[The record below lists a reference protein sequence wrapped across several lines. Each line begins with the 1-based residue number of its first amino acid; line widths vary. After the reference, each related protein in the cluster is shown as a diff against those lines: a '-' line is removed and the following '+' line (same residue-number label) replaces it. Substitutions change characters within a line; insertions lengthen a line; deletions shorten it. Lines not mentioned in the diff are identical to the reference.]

1 MFRLHILPVFGE
13 YRIAQIA
20 IKDCQKAIN
29 QWFNEGLAKYHT
41 LMNYVAKV
49 LDYAINIDLISEN
62 PAKRV
67 IVPVNK
73 NDRSRKN
80 LENYFDKSEL
90 QHFFECLNDDDNTP
104 QASVFFRLAAFSGMR
119 KSEMLCLEW
128 SDIDFVHHTISVNK
142 TQSRDDMARLLVQT
156 PKTARSNRTVFIDP
170 KTVQIL
176 QRWQLDQK
184 KYLIRFGFNINH
196 SNNYVFANENN
207 EMFQPSKPRKWLEHT
222 LTKYDLKHVTVHA
235 FRHTY
240 ATLAFEAGASVKS
253 VQDQLGHSSYRTTL
267 DIYTAVTAKQKN
279 EATQKLASYLNF

>member
-13 YRIAQIA
+13 YRIAQIT

-104 QASVFFRLAAFSGMR
+104 QASVFFRLARFSGMR

-128 SDIDFVHHTISVNK
+128 SDIDFVHHTINVSK
-142 TQSRDDMARLLVQT
+142 TQSRGDMARLLVQT

-170 KTVQIL
+170 KTV
-176 QRWQLDQK
+176 
-184 KYLIRFGFNINH
+184 N
-196 SNNYVFANENN
+196 FA
-207 EMFQPSKPRKWLEHT
+207 
-222 LTKYDLKHVTVHA
+222 TVA
-235 FRHTY
+235 IGPK
-240 ATLAFEAGASVKS
+240 EI
-253 VQDQLGHSSYRTTL
+253 SYP
-267 DIYTAVTAKQKN
+267 
-279 EATQKLASYLNF
+279 FWF

>member
-1 MFRLHILPVFGE
+1 MYQLWFTQYQHTVKESTWATTKRMFRLHILPVFGE
-13 YRIAQIA
+13 YRIAQIT

-104 QASVFFRLAAFSGMR
+104 QASVFFRLADLAVCESQKCCVWNG
-119 KSEMLCLEW
+119 
-128 SDIDFVHHTISVNK
+128 
-142 TQSRDDMARLLVQT
+142 
-156 PKTARSNRTVFIDP
+156 
-170 KTVQIL
+170 QIL
-176 QRWQLDQK
+176 IL
-184 KYLIRFGFNINH
+184 F
-196 SNNYVFANENN
+196 
-207 EMFQPSKPRKWLEHT
+207 
-222 LTKYDLKHVTVHA
+222 
-235 FRHTY
+235 
-240 ATLAFEAGASVKS
+240 
-253 VQDQLGHSSYRTTL
+253 TTP
-267 DIYTAVTAKQKN
+267 
-279 EATQKLASYLNF
+279 